1 MVLQGGGAELHV
13 ADGTPIL
20 VRRHAGSAFGA
31 LEGHLLGR
39 REPDAAGTLLGG
51 LGDESAAGR
60 ALIQKEGDLPVVAG
74 RLPGGIG

>member
-1 MVLQGGGAELHV
+1 
-13 ADGTPIL
+13 
-20 VRRHAGSAFGA
+20 
-31 LEGHLLGR
+31 LLGR
-39 REPDAAGTLLGG
+39 REPDAAGALLGG

>member
-1 MVLQGGGAELHV
+1 MVPQGRGPELHM

-20 VRRHAGSAFGA
+20 VRRYPRSAFGA

-39 REPDAAGTLLGG
+39 REPDATGAVLGG
-51 LGDESAAGR
+51 LRHESTARR
-60 ALIQKEGDLPVVAG
+60 ALVQKEGDLPVVAG

>member
-1 MVLQGGGAELHV
+1 
-13 ADGTPIL
+13 
-20 VRRHAGSAFGA
+20 

-39 REPDAAGTLLGG
+39 REPDAAGALLGG
-51 LGDESAAGR
+51 LGDEPAAGR